1 MKITTNEGEF
11 ELIAVSDDANFTKV
25 YGLKPVK
32 KTEKKEYQVCLD
44 LVDEYDKSR
53 SMVKWSKDLH
63 LTPTTANKLSEAI
76 SALVEYVTTGKGSTD
91 KLTIVATE
99 ALQEY
104 WESQ

>member
-1 MKITTNEGEF
+1 MIFTDEEGNKYEVHSTMPMVDK
-11 ELIAVSDDANFTKV
+11 EYLVI
-25 YGLKPVK
+25 KPVK
-32 KTEKKEYQVCLD
+32 KTEHKEQYSLMLFD
-44 LVDEYDKSR
+44 DR
-53 SMVKWSKDLH
+53 KDLIKRNLD